1 MFTPHTTHL
10 ASEIVFV
17 TWIVVMGYMVA
28 NGRALLTSVN
38 STSLC
43 CVPINLSANTIWS
56 KINSNSSAFYCFD
69 AHLVFVL
76 SYFVNR
82 MRIQHTILSKR
93 QTINGKFDVSL
104 LLVAFMHGLSNTLK
118 MHSHTLT
125 QTKHRHRSTHTAEHT
140 EPCISA
146 QRPTTM
152 TATPASDNRRQRWT
166 AYDEDAERRRR
177 GGRKETFNGSVRL
190 DCARV
195 SVCIH
200 ASRRH
205 SSVNKNRCDVQ
216 LCYCFTWEP
225 SPCCSLICGVDFV
238 IVR

>member
-1 MFTPHTTHL
+1 MNRKTKNQNNFTMFTPHTTHL

-104 LLVAFMHGLSNTLK
+104 LLVAFAWTQQHIENALAHVNTK
-118 MHSHTLT
+118 
-125 QTKHRHRSTHTAEHT
+125 QTCRHRPTHTHTAT
-140 EPCISA
+140 
-146 QRPTTM
+146 Q
-152 TATPASDNRRQRWT
+152 
-166 AYDEDAERRRR
+166 
-177 GGRKETFNGSVRL
+177 
-190 DCARV
+190 
-195 SVCIH
+195 
-200 ASRRH
+200 SRA
-205 SSVNKNRCDVQ
+205 
-216 LCYCFTWEP
+216 
-225 SPCCSLICGVDFV
+225 
-238 IVR
+238 